1 MRGKPIKS
9 AYQNSLWHRL
19 IAGAARAIGP
29 CHKSS
34 VRCSK
39 LTLGIVAL
47 LATTSVAADDFSL
60 DWWTIDGGG
69 EMWTTGGD
77 FELSGTIG
85 QPDAGAIMTGGDFEL
100 IGGFWAGAAED
111 EFCFGDLDGD
121 NDIDLADLA
130 QLLGNYG
137 TPSGA
142 VYEDGDLDADG
153 DVDLADLAGML
164 AAYGTS
170 C

>member
-1 MRGKPIKS
+1 MKT
-9 AYQNSLWHRL
+9 
-19 IAGAARAIGP
+19 
-29 CHKSS
+29 C
-34 VRCSK
+34 RCQK
-39 LTLGIVAL
+39 LTYAL
-47 LATTSVAADDFSL
+47 SIGLTLALVSNTSFGDYTI

-85 QPDAGAIMTGGDFEL
+85 QSDAGVVMAGGDFEL
-100 IGGFWAGAAED
+100 AGGFWAGAAED
-111 EFCFGDLDGD
+111 EFCYGDLDGD

-130 QLLGNYG
+130 QLLSNYG

-153 DVDLADLAGML
+153 DVDLADLAALL
-164 AAYGTS
+164 AVYGTT
-170 C
+170 CP